1 MKLNDIEITEYPNSP
16 SGGMTTIPVPPGIKV
31 THTPTGLF
39 SICTIYRSQHSN
51 KREAL
56 EDLELQLT
64 NTKETRK

>member
-1 MKLNDIEITEYPNSP
+1 MQTSELKIESWPPEPAN
-16 SGGMTTIPVPPGIKV
+16 GMHTGIFTAGIKV

-39 SICTIYRSQHSN
+39 SVCTIYRSQHSN